1 MTYLTL
7 CKISLYINLLIGEAH
22 IGYSSMC
29 SLFLAN
35 LRRSR
40 QNYSLFKLVMEKTTR
55 LLNKK
60 SSKCPEKGHRP
71 KNVDN
76 TFRTCV
82 SVCPCIYYSY
92 FTFLVSQPFSVSFD
106 QRAINQDLKL
116 NYDGFFSHLFSL
128 SPSQHLLV

>member
-35 LRRSR
+35 LRRFR

-82 SVCPCIYYSY
+82 SVCVSMYIL
-92 FTFLVSQPFSVSFD
+92 FLLYIFSEPIVFSLI
-106 QRAINQDLKL
+106 RSTRNKL
-116 NYDGFFSHLFSL
+116 GFEIKLRWFFSHLFSL
-128 SPSQHLLV
+128 SPS